1 MNPVRRIPNRRSQ
14 ARRFKATPPV
24 TVISLHQDQLRF
36 KAAANVNKI
45 SPPNK
50 IQVSQKS
57 FAMCKPLQPGF
68 PTQMAKSLQRLIPRR
83 RRLLRL
89 HLAISKPTLI
99 SLPPPASRKTRH
111 PLRSRPLK
119 RKIILRRSLA
129 PPPSIHHP
137 KSQLQ
142 TYRPLQLQLLFRIQ
156 FQLSRSFPVS
166 APFEAHP
173 MPPTPQALTFR
184 LAGSRAGRPRPTQS
198 RRSASKFKER

>member
-1 MNPVRRIPNRRSQ
+1 MTPVRRIPNHKTQ
-14 ARRFKATPPV
+14 ARPFKATPPV
-24 TVISLHQDQLRF
+24 TVTSLHRDQLRF
-36 KAAANVNKI
+36 KAAANVIKI

-50 IQVSQKS
+50 ILVSRKLS
-57 FAMCKPLQPGF
+57 AGCKPLQLSF
-68 PTQMAKSLQRLIPRR
+68 RTQMAKSLQRLIPRR
-83 RRLLRL
+83 RRLLRP

-119 RKIILRRSLA
+119 RKIILRRALA
-129 PPPSIHHP
+129 PPLSIRHP

-142 TYRPLQLQLLFRIQ
+142 PYRPLQLRRLFQIL
-156 FQLSRSFPVS
+156 FQPSRSFPVS

-184 LAGSRAGRPRPTQS
+184 LAA
-198 RRSASKFKER
+198 